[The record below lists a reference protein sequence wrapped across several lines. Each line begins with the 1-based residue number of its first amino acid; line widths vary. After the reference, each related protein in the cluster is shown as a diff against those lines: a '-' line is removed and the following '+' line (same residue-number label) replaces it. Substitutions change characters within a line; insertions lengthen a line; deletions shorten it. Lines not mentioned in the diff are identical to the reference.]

1 MFGHQDWTATGQRY
15 VSWLLGLLATGLLAL
30 SVSGCNT
37 MSGMGEDVKAA
48 GGAVSDTAQKTQE
61 KM

>member
-1 MFGHQDWTATGQRY
+1 MFGHQDWTATGRRY
-15 VSWLLGLLATGLLAL
+15 VSWLLGLLATGLLLL

-37 MSGMGEDVKAA
+37 MSGMGQDVKAA
-48 GGAVSDTAQKTQE
+48 GSAMSNTAQKTEE

>member
-1 MFGHQDWTATGQRY
+1 MFGHQDWTATGRRY
-15 VSWLLGLLATGLLAL
+15 VSWLLGLLATGLLVF

-37 MSGMGEDVKAA
+37 MSGMGQDVKAA
-48 GGAVSDTAQKTQE
+48 GSAMSNTAQKTEE

>member
-1 MFGHQDWTATGQRY
+1 MFGHQGWTATARRC
-15 VSWLLGLLATGLLAL
+15 VSWLLGLLATGLFVL

-37 MSGMGEDVKAA
+37 MSGMGQDVKAA
-48 GGAVSDTAQKTQE
+48 GSAVSDTAQKTEE